1 MNRGA
6 LPAAQ
11 AQDTAEPS
19 AAPRR
24 YRARRLPPLRRPSAP
39 VMAGV
44 AVATILACV
53 IFFWTWRSGLATGA
67 ANQTWFAGYVD
78 VTVSPP
84 DPFEQASTPATKD
97 VVLAFLVASPED
109 YCVASWGA
117 SYGLAEAGT
126 ALGLDKRISVLRSRG
141 GSAAVSFG
149 GARNNE
155 LATTCQDESKLRT
168 AYRDVVERYDP
179 SFIDF
184 DLEGADLLDTA
195 GGERRAKAVA
205 ALQGDRNASGNKLAV
220 WLTLPASPRG
230 LTDAG
235 IAAVE
240 QMLQAGVQLSGVN
253 LMTMNYGASRDV
265 SQSML
270 DAAKSA
276 ADAAHDQLSIL
287 YQRAGTN
294 LSREQVWKKLGLTPM
309 IGRNDLPGEVF
320 GLDAAEGLKDY
331 ALELGIQRL
340 SMWSLNRDAP
350 CASGAQAQEAS
361 FTCSGVDQD
370 SIRFS
375 DLLGSGLPGRMG

>member
-1 MNRGA
+1 
-6 LPAAQ
+6 
-11 AQDTAEPS
+11 
-19 AAPRR
+19 
-24 YRARRLPPLRRPSAP
+24 
-39 VMAGV
+39 
-44 AVATILACV
+44 
-53 IFFWTWRSGLATGA
+53 
-67 ANQTWFAGYVD
+67 
-78 VTVSPP
+78 
-84 DPFEQASTPATKD
+84 
-97 VVLAFLVASPED
+97 
-109 YCVASWGA
+109 
-117 SYGLAEAGT
+117 
-126 ALGLDKRISVLRSRG
+126 
-141 GSAAVSFG
+141 
-149 GARNNE
+149 
-155 LATTCQDESKLRT
+155 
-168 AYRDVVERYDP
+168 
-179 SFIDF
+179 
-184 DLEGADLLDTA
+184 
-195 GGERRAKAVA
+195 
-205 ALQGDRNASGNKLAV
+205 
-220 WLTLPASPRG
+220 
-230 LTDAG
+230 
-235 IAAVE
+235 
-240 QMLQAGVQLSGVN
+240 
-253 LMTMNYGASRDV
+253 MTMNYGASRDV